1 MGATAG
7 CPGFFDLR
15 RQPDVGFLFRGT
27 LALLASDPEEHD
39 VAILDPVLAP
49 FDAQLSRGTKRL
61 HRTRCDELVDRS
73 HLRADEMLFEICVDL
88 AGRNWRRRVAFAWPR
103 AHLGLTGGEIGDEA
117 SGLPH
122 GSRDPTK
129 TRLVDAIT
137 RAHLRLLTG
146 FELAQLGFEPRRQND
161 RRRMLAVRKFADLR
175 R

>member
-1 MGATAG
+1 MGATAACCG
-7 CPGFFDLR
+7 CLDLR
-15 RQPDVGFLFRGT
+15 GEPDVGYVLRGT

-49 FDAQLSRGTKRL
+49 FDAQLSRRTKRL
-61 HRTRCDELVDRS
+61 HRTRCDELIDRS

-88 AGRNWRRRVAFAWPR
+88 AGRNWRRRVTFAWPR
-103 AHLGLTGGEIGDEA
+103 ANLGLTGGEISDEA
-117 SGLPH
+117 SRLPH

-129 TRLVDAIT
+129 TRFVDAIT

-161 RRRMLAVRKFADLR
+161 RRRMLAGRKLADLR